1 METAGFHTGNN
12 NLDVALYNFSVW
24 SDSAAQCSECTSP
37 TLSFATTIS
46 DKSYL
51 ISAPSVT
58 TEAFKTNLGKIC
70 FSASTY
76 PTVVNFAYQKD
87 SVNIGSSPACLTY
100 NLTTQTFTYS
110 IPSDLA

>member
-46 DKSYL
+46 DKTYL

-58 TEAFKTNLGKIC
+58 TEAFKTNLGEIC
-70 FSASTY
+70 YGTLTAT
-76 PTVVNFAYQKD
+76 FAYQK
-87 SVNIGSSPACLTY
+87 NGATIASSPTWLTY
-100 NLTTQTFTYS
+100 DSATRTFTYS